1 MSIQLKCNLD
11 LVTLLVSTKTVTNCI
26 MSLNWMLLCSKWKN
40 GLCKI
45 VTKSQVVT
53 KFNVT
58 KFNVTKSRLH
68 CTYPDL
74 NKYAHMGN
82 SRLTF
87 WSNFLFHGP
96 PGKNDFYLVTYFSLF
111 TQLVWCRVSP
121 FFISPEKTQRG
132 CLQTA
137 NKEGWLQ
144 TPMSKIEI
152 W

>member
-1 MSIQLKCNLD
+1 
-11 LVTLLVSTKTVTNCI
+11 
-26 MSLNWMLLCSKWKN
+26 MLSCSKMKN
-40 GLCKI
+40 CLCKI
-45 VTKSQVVT
+45 VSKSQDVT
-53 KFNVT
+53 N
-58 KFNVTKSRLH
+58 FNVTKSRLH

-74 NKYAHMGN
+74 NKYAHGGS

-152 W
+152 YRTIEQKIQITILLTYSSIFLNIGTCHEGWRSRY